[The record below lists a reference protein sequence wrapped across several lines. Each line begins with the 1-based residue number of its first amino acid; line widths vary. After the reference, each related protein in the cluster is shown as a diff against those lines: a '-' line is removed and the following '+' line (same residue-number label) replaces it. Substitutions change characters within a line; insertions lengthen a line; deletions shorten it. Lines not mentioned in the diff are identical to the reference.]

1 MERGVDAIYITILF
15 HANRLTFYE
24 QTSNIQIN
32 KNLILLLI
40 PEQISSK
47 MIAFSTWDGVSM

>member
-1 MERGVDAIYITILF
+1 MERGADAIYITILF
-15 HANRLTFYE
+15 HPNRLTLYE

-47 MIAFSTWDGVSM
+47 MIAFSKWDGVSM